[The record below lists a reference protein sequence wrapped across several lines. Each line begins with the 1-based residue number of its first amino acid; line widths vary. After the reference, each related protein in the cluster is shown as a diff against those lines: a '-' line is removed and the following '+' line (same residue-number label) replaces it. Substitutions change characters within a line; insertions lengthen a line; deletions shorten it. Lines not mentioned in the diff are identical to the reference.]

1 MNPID
6 NIIQITRDLCEA
18 EARVQELRQALEDVC
33 AAMAKPN
40 GTPEPEEK
48 PKAAKKKASKKKPAR
63 RHKRKGRRER
73 MRKGTML
80 VELFYRS
87 GEYAIISRRCALGTP
102 GRYMR
107 NGDYFQG
114 VWLTEDERAAVCAQA
129 VESKRGAGNG
139 A

>member
-48 PKAAKKKASKKKPAR
+48 PAPSPHRTVQSKP

-73 MRKGTML
+73 TRKGTDQTEM
-80 VELFYRS
+80 FYR
-87 GEYAIISRRCALGTP
+87 GTEYVQTARRCEVGTP
-102 GRYMR
+102 GRFMR
-107 NGDYFQG
+107 KGRHFRG
-114 VWLTEDERAAVCAQA
+114 VWLTEQERRTVCGIA
-129 VESKRGAGNG
+129 SGDIPGLGGSDLR
-139 A
+139 

>member
-40 GTPEPEEK
+40 GTPEPEE
-48 PKAAKKKASKKKPAR
+48 KPAR

-114 VWLTEDERAAVCAQA
+114 VWLTEDARAAVCAQA